1 MLNDLLVFLEFHSK
15 WFFAILVYQNF
26 LLFLIMF
33 YYGKWIKSRPK
44 LLLSEFFLISAI
56 IFLAFLFQHT
66 GRIKMAGTLN
76 FLLPGGF
83 LLLMPFVYFYIRAL
97 ANLKYKTWLWAL
109 AHFVP
114 ALVILA
120 ANFVYAFKSH
130 SVTMNLMNTPR
141 DSPLVVVVMQTLL
154 WGQFVFYTY
163 QVIKYLIK
171 NNKLSFRNYAFFGLR
186 KNLWQLLFF
195 VSFGL
200 FSVSMSIMVL
210 DSMMNDLQ
218 TGDIILYIFGFIF
231 ITLMIGLFALKQK
244 EQSEGITIAVGT
256 DGTEY
261 TDYPDENGGER
272 ASFRKISSQ
281 NGKSK
286 SALTPEKRDELIN
299 VFNKLVEEQ
308 VYKDPDCSLESL
320 AKKMKSN
327 TKYISEAVTA
337 YTGMPLPK
345 YIVELRINEAKKLL
359 RENNAEMYSIE
370 GIGKIVGFRSKSTFN
385 THFKLLTGMTP
396 GEYLESIKSENK
408 ENP

>member
-1 MLNDLLVFLEFHSK
+1 MLSDLLVFLEFHSK

-66 GRIKMAGTLN
+66 GRIKMAGRLN

-109 AHFVP
+109 AHFIP
-114 ALVILA
+114 ALSILL
-120 ANFVYAFKSH
+120 ANFIYAWKNH
-130 SVTMNLMNTPR
+130 SVTLNLMNTPD
-141 DSPLVVVVMQTLL
+141 DSPIIIVVMQTLM

-171 NNKLSFRNYAFFGLR
+171 NNALKFRNYATHDLR
-186 KNLWQLLFF
+186 RNLWKLLFF
-195 VSFGL
+195 LSFGL

-210 DSMMNDLQ
+210 DSMMNNLQ
-218 TGDIILYIFGFIF
+218 TGDIILYILGFII

-244 EQSEGITIAVGT
+244 DRTEGVAIAVGA

-261 TDYPDENGGER
+261 ADYFGENDYVGS
-272 ASFRKISSQ
+272 AVRKAKPQ

-286 SALTPEKRDELIN
+286 SALTPEKREELIS
-299 VFNKLVEEQ
+299 VFKKLVKEE
-308 VYKDPDCSLESL
+308 VFKDPDCSLESL
-320 AKKMKSN
+320 ARKMKSN
-327 TKYISEAVTA
+327 SKYVSEAVIA
-337 YTGMPLPK
+337 CTGMPLPK

-396 GEYLESIKSENK
+396 GEYLESIKSENEEK
-408 ENP
+408 A